1 MKHITIVTRSMFGG
15 GAERVIAEL
24 AKYISKKNIKC
35 TIITI
40 DDEEVFYDIPS
51 QVEIYAIGIKSKN
64 KIIDKILKYKEVR
77 RYTKV
82 LKSDIVLSLPED
94 IGIYVIPAML
104 GTGIPVVVSERN
116 NPWVMPWKKESRI
129 MRKIFYPFAQGFIF
143 QTEYAKNFFPKNIR
157 KKGIILPNP
166 LDLNRI
172 PEPWDGKCC
181 KQVIGAGRLDSQKNF
196 PLLIRAF
203 SKFNKIHPEY
213 TLIIYGEG
221 QLKEELEELAD
232 SCIPKNNY
240 RFPGKTPN
248 LLEKMREGAMFV
260 LTSDYEG
267 MPNVLIEA
275 MSLGMPVIS
284 TDCPSGGPAEMI
296 EDGKNGLLVTV
307 GDIDEL
313 NEAMC
318 KIANSKTF
326 SIKIG
331 EEAKKIKEILDSNIV
346 ADQWIKY
353 LQEIYDKN
361 KLNK

>member
-143 QTEYAKNFFPKNIR
+143 QTEYASRFFSEKIR
-157 KKGIILPNP
+157 NNGIVLPNP
-166 LDLNRI
+166 LDLSRI
-172 PEPWDGKCC
+172 PERYEGERK
-181 KQVIGAGRLDSQKNF
+181 KEIVAAGRLVEQKNF
-196 PLLIRAF
+196 YLLIKAF
-203 SKFNKIHPEY
+203 SKFQVTHPEY
-213 TLIIYGEG
+213 TLKIFGEG
-221 QLKEELEELAD
+221 KLKSDLEKFAEKVLQ
-232 SCIPKNNY
+232 
-240 RFPGKTPN
+240 GKSYKFVGKSSN
-248 LLEKMREGAMFV
+248 LLEDMKAASAFV
-260 LTSDYEG
+260 LSSDFEG

-275 MSLGMPVIS
+275 MASGIPVIS
-284 TDCPSGGPAEMI
+284 TDCPSGGPSELI
-296 EDGKNGLLVTV
+296 KNEYNGLLVEV
-307 GDIDEL
+307 G
-313 NEAMC
+313 NEEQLSNAMC
-318 KIANSKTF
+318 KIVESKEL
-326 SIKIG
+326 SNKISNN
-331 EEAKKIKEILDSNIV
+331 ALKIKTKLDSNIV
-346 ADQWIKY
+346 SKEWIDY
-353 LQEIYDKN
+353 
-361 KLNK
+361 LNKVISLKR